1 VHLSLDPPTADELKR
16 LYDGTGW
23 GDRPVAVFAAALA
36 GSWIVCTARDEAGT
50 VLGVGRLIGDGA
62 LHAFVTEL
70 IVTEPARGNG
80 IGARILARLVAESR
94 ARGVE
99 DVQLFAAR
107 GRADFYRRHG
117 FVARPD
123 DGPGMELAPPG

>member
-1 VHLSLDPPTADELKR
+1 VHLSIEPPTARELKD

-23 GDRPVAVFAAALA
+23 GDRPVEVFAAALS
-36 GSWIVCTARDEAGT
+36 GSWVVCTARDTDGT

-70 IVTEPARGNG
+70 IVALEARGQG
-80 IGARILARLVAESR
+80 IGAHILARLVAESR

-107 GRADFYRRHG
+107 GRTEFYRRNG
-117 FVARPD
+117 FVPRPD
-123 DGPGMELAPPG
+123 DGPGMELAPGV